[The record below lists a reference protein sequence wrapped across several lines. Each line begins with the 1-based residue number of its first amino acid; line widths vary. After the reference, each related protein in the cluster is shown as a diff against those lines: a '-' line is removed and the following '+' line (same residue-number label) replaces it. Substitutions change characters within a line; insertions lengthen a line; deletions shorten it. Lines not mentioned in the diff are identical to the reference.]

1 VQLPSLSLT
10 ISDRYR
16 SMGNEKKNT
25 SKAAAKA
32 AKKQK
37 AEAKTSKKEKKK
49 SKKTTDAPPEDED
62 LEAILDKVI
71 FIVCVGDLADPTV
84 PASR

>member
-1 VQLPSLSLT
+1 
-10 ISDRYR
+10 
-16 SMGNEKKNT
+16 MGYDKKNT
-25 SKAAAKA
+25 NKAATKA

-37 AEAKTSKKEKKK
+37 AEAKVAKKEKKK
-49 SKKTTDAPPEDED
+49 SKKTADVAPEDED

-71 FIVCVGDLADPTV
+71 FITCYVIDGASSSI